1 MLFVCGCLRKPDS
14 GTDPM
19 EPTLKKL
26 GVPDMSAGTEFKFS
40 GRAVST
46 YNC

>member
-1 MLFVCGCLRKPDS
+1 MLFVCGCLRKRDN

-26 GVPDMSAGTEFKFS
+26 GAPNMSAGTEFKFS
-40 GRAVST
+40 GRAVSA